1 MVRSGQA
8 LGPVP
13 AARSTPVSAAAAR
26 WNGISRGEV
35 IAVKATT
42 VKGVMTSSVVAVR
55 ENADFKEMVGVMRSR
70 RISAFPVIDMSGR
83 VLGVV
88 SEADLLVKETTPA
101 LPQGAIRLPWRLR
114 EQSKAAGV
122 TAAELMTKPAVTV
135 HEDAPVAEAARLM
148 QSRKVKR
155 LPVVDGNGRLRG
167 IITRTDV
174 LSVFERPDDEIWDEV
189 IKEVIIGEFG
199 LDPEMFV
206 VTVRSGIVTVTGSVE
221 RRADALSLLATIR
234 HLEGVI
240 GVRDRLSYPAES

>member
-1 MVRSGQA
+1 M
-8 LGPVP
+8 
-13 AARSTPVSAAAAR
+13 
-26 WNGISRGEV
+26 
-35 IAVKATT
+35 IAMKTTT

-55 ENADFKEMVGVMRSR
+55 ENADFKEMVTVMRSR
-70 RISAFPVIDMSGR
+70 RISAFPVIDASGR

-88 SEADLLVKETTPA
+88 SEADLLHKETTPA

-122 TAAELMTKPAVTV
+122 TAAEVMTTPAVTI
-135 HEDAPVAEAARLM
+135 HDDAPVAEAARLM

-174 LSVFERPDDEIWDEV
+174 LSVFERPDPEIWDEV

-206 VTVRSGIVTVTGSVE
+206 LTVRSGVVTITGSMDQ
-221 RRADALSLLATIR
+221 RADALSLLATIR

-240 GVRDRLSYPAES
+240 GVRDRLSYPTES